1 MGGFDSRGHVAA
13 GVCAVKVKT
22 AFMVATRGGVC
33 SIEASVLTHSLPNM
47 AKRTSSKTVHTAPA
61 ASSCAYDL
69 KQIREIVGLMAEN
82 DLTYFHSEQKG
93 AKLELR
99 RGSDLNTIKDF
110 IKNMPMA
117 SAAPVAVA
125 AAPAPA
131 PAVAALAAAPAA
143 SAAAPAKSEPIGPT
157 INSPMVGTFYR
168 AAAPGEKSFANVGD
182 VVDENSNVCII
193 EAMKVMNEIKAETRG
208 TIARI
213 LVEDG
218 KPVQY
223 GQPLFE
229 LKA

>member
-47 AKRTSSKTVHTAPA
+47 AKRTTSKTVSPAPA

-125 AAPAPA
+125 AAPAPVVAA
-131 PAVAALAAAPAA
+131 PAAAAQAA
-143 SAAAPAKSEPIGPT
+143 SAAAPAKSDPIGPT

>member
-1 MGGFDSRGHVAA
+1 
-13 GVCAVKVKT
+13 
-22 AFMVATRGGVC
+22 
-33 SIEASVLTHSLPNM
+33 M
-47 AKRTSSKTVHTAPA
+47 AKRTTSKPAAPATPA
-61 ASSCAYDL
+61 ASNCAYDL

-82 DLTYFHSEQKG
+82 NLTYFHSEQKG

-99 RGSDLNTIKDF
+99 RGSDLDAVKELL
-110 IKNMPMA
+110 KSMPVGS
-117 SAAPVAVA
+117 SAAPVSY

-131 PAVAALAAAPAA
+131 PAAAPVAAAPVAAAPAA
-143 SAAAPAKSEPIGPT
+143 SSGEPIGPT

-168 AAAPGEKSFANVGD
+168 SSAPGEKAFVNIGD
-182 VVDENSNVCII
+182 SVDENTNVCII
-193 EAMKVMNEIKAETRG
+193 EAMKVMNEIKAEARG
-208 TIARI
+208 TIARV

>member
-1 MGGFDSRGHVAA
+1 
-13 GVCAVKVKT
+13 
-22 AFMVATRGGVC
+22 
-33 SIEASVLTHSLPNM
+33 M
-47 AKRTSSKTVHTAPA
+47 AKRTTSKPAAPA
-61 ASSCAYDL
+61 PAKTTCAYDL

-82 DLTYFHSEQKG
+82 NLTYFHSEQKD

-99 RGSDLNTIKDF
+99 RGSDLEAVKELL
-110 IKNMPMA
+110 KSMPTTA
-117 SAAPVAVA
+117 SAPVAMA
-125 AAPAPA
+125 TAPAPA
-131 PAVAALAAAPAA
+131 FAAPAAAAPAA
-143 SAAAPAKSEPIGPT
+143 APAAAAADAVGPT

-168 AAAPGEKSFANVGD
+168 STAPGEKPFVSVGD
-182 VVDENSNVCII
+182 AVDESSNVCII

>member
-1 MGGFDSRGHVAA
+1 
-13 GVCAVKVKT
+13 
-22 AFMVATRGGVC
+22 
-33 SIEASVLTHSLPNM
+33 M
-47 AKRTSSKTVHTAPA
+47 AKRTTTKPVSTAPA
-61 ASSCAYDL
+61 ASPCAYDL
-69 KQIREIVGLMAEN
+69 KQIREIVELMAEN

-93 AKLELR
+93 TKLELR

-117 SAAPVAVA
+117 AAAPVPVA
-125 AAPAPA
+125 AAAPM
-131 PAVAALAAAPAA
+131 PVVAAAVPPAASAAPAA
-143 SAAAPAKSEPIGPT
+143 SDPVGPT

-168 AAAPGEKSFANVGD
+168 AAGPDEKPFVNVGD

-193 EAMKVMNEIKAETRG
+193 EAMKVMNEIKAEARG